1 MARSYPGQPANPP
14 YPPPPAPEANP
25 AGPPAAPSSRQM
37 NAGYDVQPLPSFENT
52 PIDMVAETVEAIP
65 DEEPNPFQKTGRFD
79 RFKKLLKKPSREMS
93 IRVGL
98 AAAALLVG
106 WSAGA
111 KPWKSD
117 PPRAA
122 MSAKASAAAK
132 AGSAAKASKAG
143 ARPAAARP
151 TAAAAVA
158 KAEAPRRVAVVAHDS
173 PPVLAKRAETKAAL
187 ASKSKVTTKSVT
199 AKAAATKALK
209 SKAKAANKVTAKK
222 QATKTATAKAALKA
236 KAKAKPKAVA
246 KKATATHG

>member
-1 MARSYPGQPANPP
+1 
-14 YPPPPAPEANP
+14 
-25 AGPPAAPSSRQM
+25 M
-37 NAGYDVQPLPSFENT
+37 NAGYEVQPLPSFENT

-93 IRVGL
+93 IRAGL

-106 WSAGA
+106 WGAGA

-151 TAAAAVA
+151 AAAAAAA

-173 PPVLAKRAETKAAL
+173 PPVLAKRAETKTAL
-187 ASKSKVTTKSVT
+187 ASKSKVTTTKSVT

-209 SKAKAANKVTAKK
+209 SKAKTATKVTAKK
-222 QATKTATAKAALKA
+222 QATKTATAKASLKA

>member
-1 MARSYPGQPANPP
+1 
-14 YPPPPAPEANP
+14 
-25 AGPPAAPSSRQM
+25 M

-52 PIDMVAETVEAIP
+52 PVDMVAETVEAIP

-79 RFKKLLKKPSREMS
+79 RLKKLLKKPSREMS
-93 IRVGL
+93 IRAGL

-106 WSAGA
+106 WGAGA

-132 AGSAAKASKAG
+132 AASAAKASKAG
-143 ARPAAARP
+143 ARPAAA
-151 TAAAAVA
+151 AAAA

-187 ASKSKVTTKSVT
+187 ASKSKVTTKSAT
-199 AKAAATKALK
+199 AKAAATKAVK

-222 QATKTATAKAALKA
+222 QATKAATAKASLKA

-246 KKATATHG
+246 KKTAATHG

>member
-25 AGPPAAPSSRQM
+25 AGPPPAPSSRHM
-37 NAGYDVQPLPSFENT
+37 NGGYDVEPLPSFENT
-52 PIDMVAETVEAIP
+52 PVDMVAETVEAIP
-65 DEEPNPFQKTGRFD
+65 DEEANPFRKAGRFD

-106 WSAGA
+106 WGAGA

-132 AGSAAKASKAG
+132 AASAAKASKAA
-143 ARPAAARP
+143 ARPAAA
-151 TAAAAVA
+151 AAAA

-199 AKAAATKALK
+199 AKAAATKAVK
-209 SKAKAANKVTAKK
+209 SKAKAASKVTAKK
-222 QATKTATAKAALKA
+222 QATKAATAKASLKAKA

-246 KKATATHG
+246 KKAAATHG